1 MKRNCSPIAFL
12 HAGIV
17 LAAAGAVWAEPV
29 EFRAESSDGSQLV
42 GAPAALDGETLT
54 LDTAEGPVPLPMA
67 ELMTLSALNPD
78 PPPGD
83 EPAVWV
89 RLTDGSKLAAAQ
101 WTLDGAAGRV
111 TLLDGREV
119 EVPRRAI
126 ESVRFQGAAEAIAE
140 QWAQM
145 VDGSHDGDVVVVL
158 SDDHLDFLRGII
170 RGVTEES
177 VAFEMD
183 GDVLPIRRA
192 RLFGIVLLRPAGRE
206 LPSAVCQIV
215 DNTGS
220 QWSVRSLALAGD
232 GELQWT
238 TPAGTFVSQ
247 PLASVVDI
255 DFSAGRVVYL
265 ADLEPHSVDW
275 QPFFP
280 MDKELP
286 SRREFFRPRSNRG
299 LESDVLELDGVQYE
313 RGLAMHSRT
322 EVVYRLPGEMAR
334 LRATAGIDDRVRPL
348 GNVLLLIR
356 GDGKTLFEGTLTGT
370 DPPVE
375 LDLDITGV
383 RRLSILCD
391 FGEGMDIAD
400 HLNLC
405 DLRVIQ

>member
-1 MKRNCSPIAFL
+1 MKRNGFPIGL
-12 HAGIV
+12 VPAGIV
-17 LAAAGAVWAEPV
+17 LAATAALRAEPV
-29 EFRAESSDGSQLV
+29 EFRVETAGGSQVV
-42 GAPAALDGETLT
+42 GAPTALDGETLT
-54 LDTAEGPVPLPMA
+54 LTTSDGPVTVPTA
-67 ELMTLSALNPD
+67 ELMTLSSLY
-78 PPPGD
+78 PGTAPSD
-83 EPAVWV
+83 DAAVWI
-89 RLTDGSKLAAAQ
+89 RLTDGSKLEVAGWA
-101 WTLDGAAGRV
+101 LDGATGRV

-119 EVPRRAI
+119 EVPRRALQ
-126 ESVRFQGAAEAIAE
+126 SVRFQPAAGPIAE

-145 VDGSHDGDVVVVL
+145 VDGSHDGDVVVIRR
-158 SDDHLDFLRGII
+158 DDHLDFLRGII
-170 RGVTEES
+170 RSVTEES

-183 GDVLPIRRA
+183 GDVLPVRRG
-192 RLFGIVLLRPAGRE
+192 RLFGAVLLQPAGRE
-206 LPSAVCQIV
+206 LPSALCQV
-215 DNTGS
+215 ADNTGS
-220 QWSVRSLALAGD
+220 QWSVRSLALAAD
-232 GELQWT
+232 GELEWT
-238 TPAGTFVSQ
+238 TPAGVFVTR
-247 PLASVVDI
+247 PLASVAAI
-255 DFSAGRVVYL
+255 DFSVGRVVYL
-265 ADLEPHSVDW
+265 ADLQPHSVDW

-322 EVVYRLPGEMAR
+322 EVVYRLPDEMTR

-348 GNVLLLIR
+348 GNVLLVIR
-356 GDGKTLFEGTLTGT
+356 GNDKTLFEGTLTGT

-405 DLRVIQ
+405 NLRVIR